1 MTGVQTCALPI
12 YITLLTNEHLLYHII
27 VASENNKKGVVKL
40 INFYPLSLPKADKL
54 ILAFP
59 DRGELENIDCQ
70 IPFLY
75 TTYPELE
82 VLNNDEDEDDEEENG
97 EIT

>member
-1 MTGVQTCALPI
+1 M
-12 YITLLTNEHLLYHII
+12 YHII
-27 VASENNKKGVVKL
+27 VANEDNKKGIVKL
-40 INFYPLSLPKADKL
+40 INSYPLSLPKADKL

-59 DRGELENIDCQ
+59 DREELENIDCE

-82 VLNNDEDEDDEEENG
+82 VLNNDEDKENE

>member
-1 MTGVQTCALPI
+1 M
-12 YITLLTNEHLLYHII
+12 LTNEHLLYHII
-27 VASENNKKGVVKL
+27 VANEDNKKGTVKL
-40 INFYPLSLPKADKL
+40 INSYPLSLPKADKL

-59 DRGELENIDCQ
+59 DREELENIDCE

-82 VLNNDEDEDDEEENG
+82 VLNNDEDKENE